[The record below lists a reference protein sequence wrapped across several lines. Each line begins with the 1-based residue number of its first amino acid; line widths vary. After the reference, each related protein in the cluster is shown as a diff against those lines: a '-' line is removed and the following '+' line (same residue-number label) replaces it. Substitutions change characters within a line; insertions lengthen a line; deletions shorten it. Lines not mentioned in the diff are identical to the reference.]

1 MFAVVEQRVAH
12 LEGRA
17 MEQSNVFDGI
27 RQTMAELKVDLR
39 EGLKEQAAAT
49 RAVDDKVSR
58 YFMWMVGIQVTSLIA
73 ILGMISAVLAQV
85 LKTH

>member
-1 MFAVVEQRVAH
+1 
-12 LEGRA
+12 

-85 LKTH
+85 RKTH